1 MGYRRRIG
9 FGKRFI
15 EAREDPAWY
24 NQGHPGICYNSTLSQ
39 LLYGSLLIGATGV
52 GGKVDL

>member
-1 MGYRRRIG
+1 MGYRRRTE
-9 FGKRFI
+9 FGKRFR

-24 NQGHPGICYNSTLSQ
+24 HQGHPGIYYNSALNQ
-39 LLYGSLLIGATGV
+39 PLYGSLLVAATGV